1 MTELDW
7 EKNKSSHSV
16 TLHGR
21 TALAIIVGAICL
33 LSNAPN
39 SAAVDD
45 DDRYSSWFFTSEEVA
60 AAYQYQQN
68 YGERLRFPLR
78 AAPCLFRGGEF
89 ATSYRRNP
97 LAVSCR
103 FVLEVTRHMKEMLD
117 AGAAKF
123 LFPLDADH
131 AHLGVPM
138 EVWNNKYK
146 NLPLEQVFPAILREP
161 GLVALYHTAEHLR
174 VTDRKTG
181 AVDAEAKAWQE
192 KRNVLGYFDG
202 RPIKILQPDPKGSGV
217 AMPED
222 YYSYGGFSFL
232 ASPRGELYLAS
243 GLNMITFD
251 IAFDANA
258 FDDAE
263 EQHAFSAENTL
274 LRADK

>member
-1 MTELDW
+1 MTQLDGK
-7 EKNKSSHSV
+7 KNKSSHSV
-16 TLHGR
+16 MPRGR

-78 AAPCLFRGGEF
+78 AGPCLFRGGEF
-89 ATSYRRNP
+89 STSYRRNP
-97 LAVSCR
+97 SVVSCR
-103 FVLEVTRHMKEMLD
+103 FVLEVTRHLKEMLD

-181 AVDAEAKAWQE
+181 GSTRKPKPG
-192 KRNVLGYFDG
+192 KRSATSWAISTGARSRFCS
-202 RPIKILQPDPKGSGV
+202 PIPRV
-217 AMPED
+217 R
-222 YYSYGGFSFL
+222 
-232 ASPRGELYLAS
+232 ASPCRKTTIPTVVLVFSPVRAAS
-243 GLNMITFD
+243 FIWLPD
-251 IAFDANA
+251 
-258 FDDAE
+258 
-263 EQHAFSAENTL
+263 
-274 LRADK
+274 

>member
-1 MTELDW
+1 
-7 EKNKSSHSV
+7 
-16 TLHGR
+16 
-21 TALAIIVGAICL
+21 
-33 LSNAPN
+33 
-39 SAAVDD
+39 
-45 DDRYSSWFFTSEEVA
+45 
-60 AAYQYQQN
+60 
-68 YGERLRFPLR
+68 
-78 AAPCLFRGGEF
+78 
-89 ATSYRRNP
+89 
-97 LAVSCR
+97 
-103 FVLEVTRHMKEMLD
+103 
-117 AGAAKF
+117 
-123 LFPLDADH
+123 
-131 AHLGVPM
+131 M

-146 NLPLEQVFPAILREP
+146 NLSLEQVFPAILREP

-192 KRNVLGYFDG
+192 KGNVLGYFDG
-202 RPIKILQPDPKGSGV
+202 RPIQILQPDPKSSGV

-263 EQHAFSAENTL
+263 EQHAFSAENTW

>member
-1 MTELDW
+1 MIQLDW
-7 EKNKSSHSV
+7 KNGNSSCFV
-16 TLHGR
+16 ALRRRG
-21 TALAIIVGAICL
+21 ALAIIVGVICF

-39 SAAVDD
+39 VAAVD

-78 AAPCLFRGGEF
+78 AGPCLFRSGEF

-138 EVWNNKYK
+138 EVWNSKYK
-146 NLPLEQVFPAILREP
+146 NLPVEQVFPAILREP

-174 VTDRKTG
+174 VSDRKTG
-181 AVDAEAKAWQE
+181 AVNAEAKAWQE

-202 RPIKILQPDPKGSGV
+202 RPIKILKPDPKGSGV

-232 ASPRGELYLAS
+232 ASPRGELYLTS

-263 EQHAFSAENTL
+263 EQHAYSTENTL